1 MLGHPPTD
9 CPEQGSRTIIIT
21 DGNPG
26 LLAALEVVYP
36 FTPHQRCWFHK
47 MQNVVKKVRKRNQ
60 EAVVS
65 GAQRIYEAHSR
76 RAAIAAFWRWAKQ
89 WRGREPK
96 AVACIESDLE
106 TLLAHFQ
113 EPPALRVTLR
123 TINPIER
130 VFREVR
136 RRTRPMTVMNQQ
148 RVPGTRRLQ
157 RVPPH

>member
-1 MLGHPPTD
+1 MMGVLNIS
-9 CPEQGSRTIIIT
+9 GSITI
-21 DGNPG
+21 
-26 LLAALEVVYP
+26 
-36 FTPHQRCWFHK
+36 
-47 MQNVVKKVRKRNQ
+47 
-60 EAVVS
+60 
-65 GAQRIYEAHSR
+65 
-76 RAAIAAFWRWAKQ
+76 WRWAKQ